1 MLKQT
6 SIFYVTIPWSHN
18 CIKMTYFKIKKKKTW
33 EKAYAAAAGEMRHG
47 D

>member
-6 SIFYVTIPWSHN
+6 SIFYVTISWSHN
-18 CIKMTYFKIKKKKTW
+18 CIKMTSKLKKKTW

>member
-1 MLKQT
+1 
-6 SIFYVTIPWSHN
+6 
-18 CIKMTYFKIKKKKTW
+18 MTYFKIEKKTW

>member
-18 CIKMTYFKIKKKKTW
+18 CIKMTYFKIEKKTW